1 MVYEVRRAK
10 RVIEELDR
18 VFLSSLVQKVL
29 EKRLEGLER
38 R

>member
-38 R
+38 K